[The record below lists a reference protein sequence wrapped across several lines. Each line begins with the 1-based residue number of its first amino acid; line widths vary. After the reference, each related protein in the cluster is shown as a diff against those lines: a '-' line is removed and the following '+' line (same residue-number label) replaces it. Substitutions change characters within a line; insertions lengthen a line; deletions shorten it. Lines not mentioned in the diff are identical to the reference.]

1 MSRNHGGG
9 GRSGGDWDDFTDASF
24 DDADDDGDADDDSG
38 ALDDSDAD
46 GDGDDDS
53 GDESMVP
60 CPSCGREL
68 LEDSPWCPTC
78 DRYITDEEF
87 RRAGRPMWVVVT
99 AVVCLAIA
107 LWWAFVSF

>member
-1 MSRNHGGG
+1 MSRNHGDRGRHGG
-9 GRSGGDWDDFTDASF
+9 GWGGSTGDAF
-24 DDADDDGDADDDSG
+24 DDADDDADDSG
-38 ALDDSDAD
+38 AFDDSSDEWEA
-46 GDGDDDS
+46 GDDS
-53 GDESMVP
+53 GDEPTVP
-60 CPSCGREL
+60 CPYCRREL

-87 RRAGRPMWVVVT
+87 RQAGRPMWVVVT